1 MAFKVLS
8 PLQVEE
14 FMELGHTRLEEAFP
28 RAQALAAREFLWE
41 QVARRGPRAGDPAT
55 WTQPMV
61 HIQESYNDPV
71 FQACATERLADAI
84 EDLVGE
90 GRWATRGRPSGW
102 GWWPVNFALGAD
114 REWDVPTGGWHWDGQ
129 HFRHYVDAP
138 DQGLLLLCLFSE
150 VRPHGGGTVVAEGSH
165 AVVADFLNRH
175 PEGLPLG
182 EAIRACNRSHPWLA
196 ELTGAQGQSGPPADI
211 YADAPGAPAAPAAGR
226 VARFMDA
233 VRTDPAG
240 RRLRVAETTGN
251 PGDVLLCHPF
261 LYHAASQNHLGVPRF
276 MCNRTTP
283 LRERMNLARNDPRD
297 HSPLEESIRRALHTV
312 A

>member
-8 PLQVEE
+8 PLQVEQ
-14 FMELGHTRLEEAFP
+14 FTELGYTQLEGAFP
-28 RAQALAAREFLWE
+28 RAQALAAQHFLWE
-41 QVARRGPRAGDPAT
+41 QVSMRGPRPDDRDT

-61 HIQESYNDPV
+61 HIKEAYSDPV
-71 FQACATERLADAI
+71 FQACATERLAEAI
-84 EDLVGE
+84 EDLVGP

-114 REWDVPTGGWHWDGQ
+114 RPWDVPAGGWHWDGQ

-138 DQGLLLLCLFSE
+138 NQGLLLLCLFSE
-150 VRPHGGGTVVAEGSH
+150 IRPHGGGTVVAEGSH
-165 AVVADFLNRH
+165 RVVADFLHRH
-175 PEGLPLG
+175 PEGLELG
-182 EAIRACNRSHPWLA
+182 DAIHGCNHSHPWLA
-196 ELTGAQGQSGPPADI
+196 ELTGAGASRSGDTSP
-211 YADAPGAPAAPAAGR
+211 APAGPR
-226 VARFMDA
+226 VERFMENTYVDS
-233 VRTDPAG
+233 AG
-240 RRLRVAETTGN
+240 NRLRVAETGGN

-297 HSPLEESIRRALHTV
+297 HSPLEESIRRALRPMD
-312 A
+312 